1 MNEKRRRTDYTNP
14 ESIETNVTE
23 EPINDEEII
32 TEFDSEGMEETEIT
46 EPVSIK
52 GVVTNCL
59 QLNVREAPRSDAK
72 VLFVIDSLSEVAIYE
87 NESTDEFYKICTA
100 SGLEGFCMKKFIAI

>member
-1 MNEKRRRTDYTNP
+1 
-14 ESIETNVTE
+14 
-23 EPINDEEII
+23 
-32 TEFDSEGMEETEIT
+32 MEETEIT

-59 QLNVREAPRSDAK
+59 QLNVREAPRPDAK